1 MTEIALED
9 KSRSFRA
16 EQEELER
23 CPKKIKL
30 TPASFNI
37 LTIQINLFFISSAY
51 HCKQLFIKNIL

>member
-23 CPKKIKL
+23 CPKDNK
-30 TPASFNI
+30 TDARFV
-37 LTIQINLFFISSAY
+37 
-51 HCKQLFIKNIL
+51 